1 MSLASLLTAAHLTS
15 RNKLDV
21 ALISLNTPAKD
32 PLLSQSVSK
41 REENWGKEE
50 LNRGRRRQNL
60 GTANNQ
66 RNDSLRIKLLHSLI
80 PPSISMGRL
89 I

>member
-32 PLLSQSVSK
+32 PLLLQSVSK
-41 REENWGKEE
+41 IEENWGKEE
-50 LNRGRRRQNL
+50 LNRGRRRQNS

-66 RNDSLRIKLLHSLI
+66 RNDSFEDKVVTFFDTPLYQH
-80 PPSISMGRL
+80 G
-89 I
+89 